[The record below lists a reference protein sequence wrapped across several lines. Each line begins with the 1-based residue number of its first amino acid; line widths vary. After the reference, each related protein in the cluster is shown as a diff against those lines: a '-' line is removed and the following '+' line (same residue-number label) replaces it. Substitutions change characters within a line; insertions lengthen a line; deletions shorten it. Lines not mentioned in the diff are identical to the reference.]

1 MKPSDQIPMFTMQDM
16 RFFHHFLN
24 YCYPH
29 YPLKQ
34 EDVWTQE
41 IPCLAHGVSTC
52 TQLHK
57 HVVKTWS
64 D

>member
-1 MKPSDQIPMFTMQDM
+1 MFTMQDM